1 MNPAEN
7 YILNQPEPYRSILLH
22 LQMMIESTLP
32 EVELKYKWNIPCFYI
47 GKSPI
52 CYLNAS
58 HKKQFVD
65 IAFWNSAH
73 LTKHLTVLISEKRK
87 VVRSLRYFTL
97 EDIDNAILIDVLKE
111 AYSVRQNGFYK
122 REDLD

>member
-7 YILNQPEPYRSILLH
+7 YIFSQPEPYRSILMH
-22 LQMMIESTLP
+22 LQMIIEKTIP
-32 EVELKYKWNIPCFYI
+32 EVSLKYKWNIPCFYA

-73 LTKHLTVLISEKRK
+73 LTKHLDKMVTEKRK
-87 VVRSLRYFTL
+87 VVRSLRYTSL
-97 EDIDNAILIDVLKE
+97 EDIEDSVLIKVLE
-111 AYSVRQNGFYK
+111 DAYSVRKNGFYK
-122 REDLD
+122 REDLT

>member
-1 MNPAEN
+1 MKPAEE
-7 YILNQPEPYRSILLH
+7 YILNQPEPYRGILIH
-22 LQMMIESTLP
+22 LQMQIELTLP

-52 CYLNAS
+52 YYLNAS

-73 LTKHLTVLISEKRK
+73 LTKHLNVLISEKRK
-87 VVRSLRYFTL
+87 VVRSLRYSTL
-97 EDIDNAILIDVLKE
+97 EEIDDHILIDVLKD
-111 AYSVRQNGFYK
+111 AYSVRQTGFYK
-122 REDLD
+122 RKDLR

>member
-7 YILNQPEPYRSILLH
+7 YILNQPEPYRSIVLH
-22 LQMMIESTLP
+22 LKMMIELTLP

-47 GKSPI
+47 GKSAI
-52 CYLNAS
+52 CYLNVS
-58 HKKQFVD
+58 QKKQFVD

-73 LTKHLTVLISEKRK
+73 LTKHLNVLISENRK
-87 VVRSLRYFTL
+87 VVRSLRYSTL
-97 EDIDNAILIDVLKE
+97 EEIDDQILTDVLKD
-111 AYSVRQNGFYK
+111 AYSVRINGFYK